1 MDGFLIG
8 KHNRRG
14 VTSRAM
20 RAGGSL
26 ERGEAQT
33 FRTAAKAI
41 AYEHPHTARTLDALA
56 DDYERQARK
65 HDERAER
72 LDWERS

>member
-1 MDGFLIG
+1 MMDGFRIG

-14 VTSRAM
+14 VISRAM

-26 ERGEAQT
+26 ERREAQT

-41 AYEHPHTARTLDALA
+41 AYEQPHTAKTLDALA
-56 DDYERQARK
+56 DDYERQARE

-72 LDWERS
+72 LDWER